1 MTRTVQS
8 NGNAPDDEGGTRNR
22 DNAHAPRFLSVREV
36 ADYLQLNEKKVYSLA
51 AEGKIPGT
59 KVTGKWLFPRDL
71 VDQWLTRSSHG
82 GVFTDRL
89 VIAGA
94 DDPLTARLVATLCA
108 QMNARAL
115 IAYTPTGTRLGLSLL
130 AAERCDAALVHWGPA
145 AESQMRHPALIRGF
159 ADYARWV
166 LVRAFRREQGLMLAP
181 GVTPRDAQEL
191 IAADLRIAARTQG
204 SGTGRYFAETVAATG
219 IDMSELTI
227 TATVHTDREAAEQ
240 LRRGGADITP
250 ACRAAA
256 AESGLGFVP
265 VGWESVDLVLP
276 RGLYFRTLLQQLLD
290 ALRTDETLLL
300 AERLGGYDFADSG
313 KLIWAAE

>member
-1 MTRTVQS
+1 MS
-8 NGNAPDDEGGTRNR
+8 ESSDGEGSARAQ

-94 DDPLTARLVATLCA
+94 DDPLTARLVSTICA

-115 IAYTPTGTRLGLSLL
+115 IAYTPTGTQLGLSLL
-130 AAERCDAALVHWGPA
+130 SAERCDATLLHWGPA
-145 AESQMRHPALIRGF
+145 DESQMRHPALIRGF

-166 LVRAFRREQGLMLAP
+166 LVRAFL
-181 GVTPRDAQEL
+181 VN
-191 IAADLRIAARTQG
+191 
-204 SGTGRYFAETVAATG
+204 
-219 IDMSELTI
+219 
-227 TATVHTDREAAEQ
+227 
-240 LRRGGADITP
+240 
-250 ACRAAA
+250 RA
-256 AESGLGFVP
+256 
-265 VGWESVDLVLP
+265 
-276 RGLYFRTLLQQLLD
+276 
-290 ALRTDETLLL
+290 
-300 AERLGGYDFADSG
+300 
-313 KLIWAAE
+313 

>member
-1 MTRTVQS
+1 MARTPDYTDNPIQAPTQ
-8 NGNAPDDEGGTRNR
+8 NGSPGTS
-22 DNAHAPRFLSVREV
+22 DAPRFLSVREV
-36 ADYLQLNEKKVYSLA
+36 ADYLKLNEKKVYSLA

-71 VDQWLTRSSHG
+71 IDQWLTRSSHG

-94 DDPLTARLVATLCA
+94 DDPLIARLVSTLCA

-115 IAYTPTGTRLGLSLL
+115 IAYTPTGTQLGLSLL
-130 AAERCDAALVHWGPA
+130 SAERCDAALVHWGPTE
-145 AESQMRHPALIRGF
+145 ESQMRHPALIRGF
-159 ADYARWV
+159 ADYTRWV

-181 GVTPRDAQEL
+181 GVSAQDANTL
-191 IAADLRIAARTQG
+191 ITSGLRIVARTPG
-204 SGTGRYFAETVAATG
+204 SGTGRYFEETVAGTG
-219 IDMSELTI
+219 TKMADLSLSG
-227 TATVHTDREAAEQ
+227 TVHTDREAAEQ
-240 LRRGGADITP
+240 LRLGNADITP

-256 AESGLGFVP
+256 TESGLEFVS

-276 RGLYFRTLLQQLLD
+276 RGLYFRTLLQHLLD
-290 ALRTDETLLL
+290 ALRTDETFLL
-300 AERLGGYDFADSG
+300 AERLGGYDFPDSG

>member
-1 MTRTVQS
+1 MS
-8 NGNAPDDEGGTRNR
+8 ESSDDEGRAQ

-94 DDPLTARLVATLCA
+94 DDPLTARLVSTICA

-115 IAYTPTGTRLGLSLL
+115 IAYTPTGTQLGLSLL
-130 AAERCDAALVHWGPA
+130 SAERCDATLLHWGPA
-145 AESQMRHPALIRGF
+145 DESQMRHPALIRGF
-159 ADYARWV
+159 ADYTRWV

-181 GVTPRDAQEL
+181 GVVARDAQQL
-191 IAADLRIAARTQG
+191 LAAGLRIATRAAG
-204 SGTGRYFAETVAATG
+204 SGTGRYFEETVANAG

-240 LRRGGADITP
+240 LRRGIADITP

-256 AESGLGFVP
+256 TESGLDFVA

-276 RGLYFRTLLQQLLD
+276 RGLYFRTLLQHLLD
-290 ALRTDETLLL
+290 ALRADETFLL
-300 AERLGGYDFADSG
+300 AERLGGYDFPDSG